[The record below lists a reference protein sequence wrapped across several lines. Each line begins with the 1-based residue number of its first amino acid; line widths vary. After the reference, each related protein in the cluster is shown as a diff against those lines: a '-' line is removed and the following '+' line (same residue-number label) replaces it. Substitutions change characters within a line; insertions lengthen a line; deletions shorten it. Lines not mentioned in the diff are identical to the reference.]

1 MVPFNRLTERR
12 RFNGAGT
19 MFRKYGNLGADG
31 RSVLISILALL
42 MGSLLLAN
50 GKALAGETL
59 SSDRVDAAVLFA
71 VDRSSLPDDDE
82 VRIVREGHMTALRSL
97 YHVMTSGPNQCVAVS
112 YIEWSG
118 SGPSEAVLPWT
129 RICDEGDADAAATE
143 IALYRLDGMRGETGS
158 MLTAVNAAL
167 ADVKMA
173 RWSANRLIVN
183 LSIYDD
189 RPSDIAHANAD
200 IINIITVRKGEL
212 HNQGSRRHLQVTS
225 PADYV
230 AAIERSLMLEVG
242 GDRAL
247 YIKREEPNIRTAKTD
262 ILP

>member
-1 MVPFNRLTERR
+1 
-12 RFNGAGT
+12 
-19 MFRKYGNLGADG
+19 
-31 RSVLISILALL
+31 
-42 MGSLLLAN
+42 
-50 GKALAGETL
+50 
-59 SSDRVDAAVLFA
+59 
-71 VDRSSLPDDDE
+71 
-82 VRIVREGHMTALRSL
+82 MTALRSL

-118 SGPSEAVLPWT
+118 SGPSEAVLPWK
-129 RICDEGDADAAATE
+129 RICDEGDADAVAGA
-143 IALYRLDGMRGETGS
+143 IALYRPGGHKGEARS
-158 MLTAVNAAL
+158 MPAAINATL
-167 ADVKMA
+167 ADLKKA
-173 RWSANRLIVN
+173 TWSANRLIVN

-262 ILP
+262 MLP